1 MEGLY
6 LDSSGVQGDFD
17 VVRISSVW
25 CMTAKSTGK
34 CTMQVNMFLDLEQRN
49 LQQQEHNHL
58 NLSLCCKNVYLPE
71 MNEVVVGVAP

>member
-1 MEGLY
+1 MVLMALELMVEGLY

-34 CTMQVNMFLDLEQRN
+34 CTMQVNMFFRLGTKKPAAART
-49 LQQQEHNHL
+49 
-58 NLSLCCKNVYLPE
+58 
-71 MNEVVVGVAP
+71 